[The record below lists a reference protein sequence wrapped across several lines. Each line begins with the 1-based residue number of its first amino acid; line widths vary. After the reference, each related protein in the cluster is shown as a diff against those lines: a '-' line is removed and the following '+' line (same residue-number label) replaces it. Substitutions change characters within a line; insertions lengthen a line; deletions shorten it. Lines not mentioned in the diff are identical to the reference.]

1 MAVRQFA
8 LSLIAVGVASAF
20 ATAQGADDPLLSKL
34 ENRAAAIR
42 PPACDCRWQQIPWVI
57 DLKLALEQANAEKR
71 PIMFWAAGGR
81 DRDGVPIERC

>member
-1 MAVRQFA
+1 MAVRRFA
-8 LSLIAVGVASAF
+8 VSLFIAALTALAASG
-20 ATAQGADDPLLSKL
+20 QNADDPLLKKL
-34 ENRAAAIR
+34 ESRAAAIR

-57 DLKLALEQANAEKR
+57 DLKLALEQAKGEKR

>member
-1 MAVRQFA
+1 MARRRLAISLLVAAAAAGFA
-8 LSLIAVGVASAF
+8 NAEDAK
-20 ATAQGADDPLLSKL
+20 DPLLQKL
-34 ENRAAAIR
+34 ESRAAAIR

-57 DLKLALEQANAEKR
+57 DLKLALEQARDEKR